1 MARLHFPPGPKQGF
15 TSDTTSRH
23 EASPYHVIRE
33 LLQNCLDGAKE
44 AHRAAEIVLSI
55 DELPLDAIPG
65 IDEYRTAFESA
76 REGRG
81 AIQQTLG
88 QSASNHETA
97 VIEQISDQLAKP
109 TVPVFAC
116 LDNGIGLDDTRLA
129 ALLAEG
135 ETTKANVNTPGSLG
149 SWGVGHLAAFAASDL
164 RYVLYAGKSEDQNG
178 DADIRATG
186 HAILASH
193 QGQDSVSGAHGFWLE
208 HYEAER
214 FDVLHEFV
222 FAVPAVLAEPLE
234 RAPTTASLVLL
245 TGFNGF
251 GIDDPDAVVEE
262 IRRVVAL
269 NFLVALEVGDMRVSI
284 RDSARNTVDS
294 VESST
299 LQEIVSAV
307 ADQRNARFRGQW
319 SGSRAYRALQTLQ
332 TGQLLGDVLPDD
344 PGVQVWFRELERD
357 DAGRSSVHLFRDGM
371 WITDG
376 PIRLEPGDFDGV
388 NPFDAVL
395 SLRNPPNGTSDL
407 YKLVHDAEGAE
418 HRDLRVK
425 EIRGRA
431 DQQRFV
437 DLLAEIADVLRKA
450 AGEVSE
456 DASFTPKGFA
466 QIEGSVVKSAAD
478 LPPLRPRSRTGT
490 TETLTARKKGKRSKR
505 RNRNDQT
512 PDEPA
517 GVRPGRAV
525 RMRRSM
531 RGEPDSD
538 GQITRIRVACQV
550 ETDSARVG
558 LRLRRDRGSD
568 ETCDLPFAPEWLQF
582 REVLTDDE
590 RSVRPDETGREV
602 LLPANVTSFTI
613 VLNEPITSA
622 VGLDVDAVAR
632 RPDSGGQRT

>member
-1 MARLHFPPGPKQGF
+1 MARLYFPPGPKQGF

-33 LLQNCLDGAKE
+33 LLQNCLDGAKD
-44 AHRAAEIVLSI
+44 AHREAEISLTI
-55 DELPLDAIPG
+55 DELPLDEIPG
-65 IDEYRTAFESA
+65 ISEYITAFERA

-88 QSASNHETA
+88 QSASNHETV
-97 VIEQISDQLAKP
+97 VIEQIGTQLAKS
-109 TVPVFAC
+109 TIPVFTC
-116 LDNGIGLDDTRLA
+116 LDNGIGLDDNRLA

-135 ETTKANVNTPGSLG
+135 DTTKAGDATPGSLG

-164 RYVLYAGKSEDQNG
+164 RYVLYAGKSEG
-178 DADIRATG
+178 PGEAAELRAAG
-186 HAILASH
+186 QAILASH
-193 QGQDSVSGAHGFWLE
+193 QGEGMISGAHGFWLE
-208 HYEAER
+208 RYEGEQ
-214 FDVLHEFV
+214 FDVPHEFV
-222 FAVPAVLAEPLE
+222 TDVPMALAGRLE
-234 RAPTTASLVLL
+234 RVPTTGSLVLVA
-245 TGFNGF
+245 GFNRF
-251 GIDDPDAVVEE
+251 GIDDSELVVEE

-269 NFLVALEVGDMRVSI
+269 NFLAALEAGDMRVTI
-284 RDSARNTVDS
+284 EDPRRNI
-294 VESST
+294 VESVDQAH
-299 LQEIVSAV
+299 LQEIVGGI

-319 SGSRAYRALQTLQ
+319 SGSRAHRALSTLQ
-332 TGQLLGDVLPDD
+332 TGRLLDDVLTNDL
-344 PGVQVWFRELERD
+344 GVSVWFRELERD

-371 WITDG
+371 WITDN
-376 PIRLEPGDFDGV
+376 PLRLQPSDFDGV

-395 SLRNPPNGTSDL
+395 SLRKPTTGTSEL
-407 YKLVHDAEGAE
+407 YRLVHDAEGAE

-425 EIRGRA
+425 EIREHEDR
-431 DQQRFV
+431 QRFV
-437 DLLAEIADVLRKA
+437 NLLAEIAEALRSA
-450 AGEVSE
+450 AGEISE

-490 TETLTARKKGKRSKR
+490 DPTVTPRRKGKRSKR
-505 RNRNDQT
+505 RNPNNET

-531 RGEPDSD
+531 RGEAGSD

-550 ETDSARVG
+550 ETDSEHIG

-582 REVLTDDE
+582 REVLTGDE
-590 RSVRPDETGREV
+590 SSVRPDGTGREV
-602 LLPANVTSFTI
+602 LLPASVTSFTI
-613 VLNEPITSA
+613 VLNDPIASA
-622 VGLDVDAVAR
+622 VGLDVDVVAR
-632 RPDSGGQRT
+632 RPDSGGQR